1 MTDPIADAFHD
12 LRSRPP
18 VGPPKAGLTGVVV
31 ARQRVR
37 RRRRVWAVLAGT
49 VAVLAAVPSLG
60 YGLRGRSG
68 PDVVAVHIPST
79 TPTTT
84 PGTTP
89 ATSSAASVPQCRGDE
104 LTASV
109 QRSGGQASHAL
120 RVVALTNV
128 STVSC
133 RVIGYVGLA
142 AVGHTGAEA
151 DHDLALRVDPGGSPI
166 MEDPGRRPVEL
177 APNQSAYFGIS
188 TGLAYEGGATIMTI
202 TQLWILLE
210 ADQPGPVRLV
220 LELPATAP
228 AGEPIPIAVTALADH
243 PIGS

>member
-1 MTDPIADAFHD
+1 MTDPIADAFLD

-18 VGPPKAGLTGVVV
+18 VGPPGAGLAGVLA

-37 RRRRVWAVLAGT
+37 RRRRVAAALVGT
-49 VAVLAAVPSLG
+49 VAVLAAVPLLG
-60 YGLRGRSG
+60 YGLRDRPG
-68 PDVVAVHIPST
+68 PDVVAVHLPTT

-84 PGTTP
+84 TTT
-89 ATSSAASVPQCRGDE
+89 ATSASAPAPPCRGTE

-109 QRSGGQASHAL
+109 QRSGGMSSHAL

-142 AVGHTGAEA
+142 AVGHSGAEA

-166 MEDPGRRPVEL
+166 MDDPGRRPVDL

-188 TGLAYEGGATIMTI
+188 TGLAYGGGATVITI
-202 TQLWILLE
+202 TELWILLAE
-210 ADQPGPVRLV
+210 ADEPGPVLLT

-228 AGEPIPIAVTALADH
+228 TGEPIPVAVTALADR
-243 PIGS
+243 PIGT